1 MDGGLAVVWSACLK
15 RLDVPRLA
23 LAGLPLLFLFLLAM
37 LPLLRLLAEGGLQFS
52 PGLLSDPYLRWRL
65 LWSLGQAAASVLL
78 CLLLGA
84 PLAWLLARYRFAGRG
99 LLLRLLMLPF
109 VMPTLVAAMGVLA
122 LFGPQGLFGVNL
134 QDTPW
139 LLLYG
144 NLFFNLPLVVRAGCD
159 GFSQVPASRLAA
171 ARTLGATPWRA
182 FWRVEW
188 PAALPWLLSSLCLVF
203 LYCFSGFGLALI
215 LGGQRYAT
223 LEVEIYTLVAYEL
236 NLADAGALALLVL
249 AVCGGIAALYAWL
262 ARRLS
267 TAAKAEPL
275 PLKPVSKLR
284 EKLALSAAL
293 AALLL
298 FAGLPLFAVLW
309 RGLAAASGWLAL
321 WDDDARLAL
330 WNSARFTGLTVLAAG
345 VLGLAH
351 AFACGR
357 SLAMRALI
365 FLPFVASPVCVAFGL
380 LLLYPQWTAALAL
393 LLASYAL
400 LAYPFVAKALL
411 TALDGQPPHWR
422 AAARSLGAGPWR
434 MFRRVQWPLL
444 QPALRRGL
452 AFAAATA
459 VGEFAVTLFLSRPE
473 WLTLTTLIYQRLGRP
488 GQANADAAMQLSC
501 LLMLLAVIA
510 FWIIETAGGAGHGEN
525 SRADAAKPE

>member
-1 MDGGLAVVWSACLK
+1 MKQSA
-15 RLDVPRLA
+15 VPRLI
-23 LAGLPLLFLFLLAM
+23 LAGLPLSFLFLLAVA
-37 LPLLRLLAEGGLQFS
+37 PLARLLAEGGLRFN
-52 PGLLSDPYLRWRL
+52 PALLADDYLRWRL
-65 LWSLGQAAASVLL
+65 LWSLIQASASCLL
-78 CLLLGA
+78 CLALGV
-84 PLAWLLARYRFAGRG
+84 PLAWMLARYRFAGRA

-122 LFGPQGLFGVNL
+122 LFGPRGVFGVNL

-171 ARTLGATPWRA
+171 ARTLGATRWRA

-203 LYCFSGFGLALI
+203 LYCFSGLGLALV

-249 AVCGGIAALYAWL
+249 LVCGGIAAVYAAL
-262 ARRLS
+262 ARRLA
-267 TAAKAEPL
+267 TAAKVEPL
-275 PLKPVSKLR
+275 PLRRVERPAERL
-284 EKLALSAAL
+284 AL
-293 AALLL
+293 AAVLSALLL
-298 FAGLPLFAVLW
+298 CTGLPLLAVLW
-309 RGLAAASGWLAL
+309 RGLSAGAEWAAL
-321 WDDDARLAL
+321 WDEDTRLAL
-330 WNSARFTGLTVLAAG
+330 WNSARFTGVTVLAAG
-345 VLGLAH
+345 ALGLAH
-351 AFACGR
+351 ALACGR
-357 SLAMRALI
+357 SLALRASI

-380 LLLYPQWTAALAL
+380 LLLYPQWSGALGLLMAA
-393 LLASYAL
+393 YAL
-400 LAYPFVAKALL
+400 LAYPLVAKAAL
-411 TALDGQPPHWR
+411 ASLDGQPPHWL
-422 AAARSLGAGPWR
+422 AAARGLGAGPWR
-434 MFRRVQWPLL
+434 AFRRVTWPLL
-444 QPALRRGL
+444 QPAMRRGL

-488 GQANADAAMQLSC
+488 GEANADAAMQLSC
-501 LLMLLAVIA
+501 VLMLLALIV
-510 FWIIETAGGAGHGEN
+510 FWIIEIAGGAGPKEN
-525 SRADAAKPE
+525 RRADAAKPE